1 VFRKR
6 SKLHASD
13 KNEVSEEKNNTL
25 TKEDLLSNNNNSND
39 TNPVEE
45 PVYAASRR
53 WSSLYKSEDW
63 WAVWIGLIIFGL
75 SLPTYL
81 GIYTVGW
88 VPAAKSWLNITQAPS
103 TKATLF
109 SPWLGLAASFV
120 FLAILLVPVTRF
132 NGIKS
137 KDWFKGFVVIFSISW
152 TIWLL
157 SNYSPIVKA
166 IGSPEVGYIIALLVG
181 IVIANLIRL
190 PSWLKNS
197 ARGELFIK
205 TAIVLLGAKILFTTF
220 VTSAPSIL
228 AAAFL
233 SFPVVWIIAFLIS
246 RRLALIRTL
255 QQLYHQV

>member
-1 VFRKR
+1 LTFGSEAFRKR
-6 SKLHASD
+6 SKINASD
-13 KNEVSEEKNNTL
+13 ENETSGEKEKKTL
-25 TKEDLLSNNNNSND
+25 AKENLLSNNNNSHH
-39 TNPVEE
+39 TNNAEE
-45 PVYAASRR
+45 PVYIVSRK

-75 SLPTYL
+75 SLPAYL
-81 GIYTVGW
+81 GTYTLGW
-88 VPAAKSWLNITQAPS
+88 VPAAKPWLNITQALS
-103 TKATLF
+103 TKATFF

-152 TIWLL
+152 TIWIL

-166 IGSPEVGYIIALLVG
+166 IGSPEVEYIIALLVG
-181 IVIANLIRL
+181 IVIANLTRL

-205 TAIVLLGAKILFTTF
+205 IAIVLLGAKILFTTF

-228 AAAFL
+228 AVAFL
-233 SFPVVWIIAFLIS
+233 SFPVV
-246 RRLALIRTL
+246 
-255 QQLYHQV
+255 